1 MKKRKNLL
9 AITALIATITLASC
23 STAVDTET
31 LGTTAQTQ
39 TNENVITKVNIR
51 SVNDLNNKLNLG
63 CQLGTTG
70 EDWFSKNINGSNI
83 IKYKTTN
90 SLIDDLVK
98 GNVDAVIMDELPANY
113 YVGLNKQL
121 EINNLK
127 FPTEEYAFAF
137 SKDDEFYRFAVN
149 DSIRKF
155 SADGTFDT
163 LKNTFMPSQGDIV
176 IPDRINP
183 TGDTILKV
191 GTCSDFHPFEYTNEG
206 ELVGYDITLAEMIAQ
221 DNGWGIEFID
231 MDFRDL
237 ATALEAGEI
246 DMVAAAVSL
255 DDDRLDTLNFSLGYF
270 ESEQVIINRK

>member
-9 AITALIATITLASC
+9 AITALIATLTLASC
-23 STAVDTET
+23 STTVDTET
-31 LGTTAQTQ
+31 LSTTAQTQ
-39 TNENVITKVNIR
+39 TNETVASKVNIR
-51 SVNDLNNKLNLG
+51 SVNDLNDKLNLG

-70 EDWFSKNINGSNI
+70 ENWFSKNINSSNVV
-83 IKYKTTN
+83 KYKTTD
-90 SLIDDLVK
+90 SLINDLVK
-98 GNVDAVIMDELPANY
+98 GNLDAVIMDELPANY
-113 YVGLNKQL
+113 YVGLNTQL

-137 SKDDEFYRFAVN
+137 SKDDEVFRIAVN

-155 SADGTFDT
+155 NADGTFDT

-183 TGDTILKV
+183 NGTTTLKV
-191 GTCSDFHPFEYTNEG
+191 GTCSDFHPFEYTNNG

-221 DNGWGIEFID
+221 DNGWGIEFVD

-237 ATALEAGEI
+237 ATALNDGEI
-246 DMVAAAVSL
+246 DMVAAAMSL

-270 ESEQVIINRK
+270 ESEQVIITRK